1 MKLTE
6 SYLRGIIKQV
16 VQEAGYA
23 PYPPPE
29 RYHSPET
36 AHLGIGSLRDQL
48 GDAVDK
54 GDSAR
59 VLEVFQM
66 ILDSDT
72 LTDED
77 LMKMAEAT
85 YRILDPRQKGG
96 SIQTRSDFVNS
107 APNMGRIQES
117 RKRK

>member
-29 RYHSPET
+29 RYHRPET
-36 AHLGIGSLRDQL
+36 AYLGISELAEQL
-48 GDAVDK
+48 GDAIEE

-59 VLEVFQM
+59 VLDVFQM

-85 YRILDPRQKGG
+85 YRILWQKGG
-96 SIQTRSDFVNS
+96 SIQTRSDFVMS

>member
-36 AHLGIGSLRDQL
+36 AHLGIGELAEQL
-48 GDAVDK
+48 GDAVEEEN
-54 GDSAR
+54 SAR
-59 VLEVFQM
+59 VLEVFEM
-66 ILDSDT
+66 ILNSDT

-85 YRILDPRQKGG
+85 YFIITNDYTG
-96 SIQTRSDFVNS
+96 SVQIRSDFVNS

>member
-36 AHLGIGSLRDQL
+36 AHLGISELAEQL
-48 GDAVDK
+48 GYAIDE
-54 GDSAR
+54 GNSAK

-72 LTDED
+72 LTDQD

-85 YRILDPRQKGG
+85 YKTLWHDTG
-96 SIQTRSDFVNS
+96 SIQTRSDFVKS
-107 APNMGRIQES
+107 APNMGRMQES

>member
-1 MKLTE
+1 MAKLTE
-6 SYLRGIIKQV
+6 SYLKSIIKQV

-36 AHLGIGSLRDQL
+36 AHLGISELAEQL
-48 GDAVDK
+48 GDAIEE

-59 VLEVFQM
+59 VLDVFQM
-66 ILDSDT
+66 ILDNDT
-72 LTDED
+72 LTDQD

-85 YRILDPRQKGG
+85 YRILWQKGG
-96 SIQTRSDFVNS
+96 SIETRSDFVMS

>member
-36 AHLGIGSLRDQL
+36 AHLGIGNLAEELRFAIDE
-48 GDAVDK
+48 GN
-54 GDSAR
+54 SAR

-66 ILDSDT
+66 VLDSDT
-72 LTDED
+72 LTNQD
-77 LMKMAEAT
+77 LMAAAEAM
-85 YRILDPRQKGG
+85 YEVLWQKGG
-96 SIQTRSDFVNS
+96 SIETRSDFVKS

-117 RKRK
+117 RKRR